1 MIIEN
6 YIYPIHP
13 INRIDRI
20 NPISKIYNMEKT
32 ILLMKKRVDITL
44 DVDICEVLE
53 QMRSEPEFKPAL
65 SQVVNSLLKSHP
77 KIIKRLKKNG
87 KG

>member
-1 MIIEN
+1 MN
-6 YIYPIHP
+6 
-13 INRIDRI
+13 RI
-20 NPISKIYNMEKT
+20 NPISKIYKAEK
-32 ILLMKKRVDITL
+32 IEVLMKKRADITL